1 MVSEPGYVV
10 PTIDWDRTSGR
21 VLTLEWI
28 DGIKISDREALIAAG
43 HDVTAIAARLV
54 NAFLRQAISD
64 GFFHADMH
72 QGNLFVTPNGNIA
85 AIDFGIMGR
94 IDRRAPGWL
103 AELLYGQSG
112 RGSDK
117 EWVCKY
123 LVNPGDGATKHKNYK

>member
-1 MVSEPGYVV
+1 M
-10 PTIDWDRTSGR
+10 R
-21 VLTLEWI
+21 
-28 DGIKISDREALIAAG
+28 ISDWSSDVCSSDLREALIAAG

-94 IDRRAPGWL
+94 IDRLAPGWS
-103 AELLYGQSG
+103 AGILYGVVNG
-112 RGSDK
+112 
-117 EWVCKY
+117 KY
-123 LVNPGDGATKHKNYK
+123 RKIVVSC